1 MIYLKFNLKE
11 KIEMIKRILLV
22 IPVLL
27 PLLLSAQINIKGRVI
42 DANTAVALSGAH
54 VSINNNLKVAITK
67 SDGLFEIKGLHE
79 GDYKIKVTYMGYAD
93 WVSDLELTD
102 SRTMLISMEEA
113 SLTID
118 EEVIIQSSRA
128 GEKTPVA
135 STTIQKDAIDRL
147 NQGRD
152 MPFLLENLP
161 ATITTSDAG
170 TGIGYTS
177 FRIRGTDM
185 NRINIT
191 VNGIPLNDAESHS
204 VFWVNMPD
212 FTSSVSSL
220 QVQRGVGPST
230 NGAAAFGASVNLQT
244 AAPSSEPYSEI
255 NNAIGS
261 FNTFQHSVSAGTGL
275 IKGKWALDTRLSKLS
290 SDGFIDRA
298 SADLKSFYVSSGY
311 YGTNTIFK
319 LNIFSG
325 KEITYQAWDGV
336 PSVLLDSQRT
346 YNAMG
351 MYTDKDGNIKF
362 YENETDNYQ
371 QDHYQLL
378 IAQRFNKKI
387 TANFALH
394 YTKGWGYYE
403 QYKDDANLTD
413 YGIMPLRFISPTSDT
428 LVIENSDL
436 IRRKHLDN
444 QFYGY
449 TMSINYQPSNRLQL
463 LLGSSGSIYEGDH
476 FGRIIWAEYA
486 ATAGHDFEWY
496 SGTGNKKELNVYGK
510 ANYQATN
517 RLSLYGDVQ
526 LRTID
531 YSITGIDDDLRDIS
545 QEHDFMFFNP
555 KAGAYYDLHS
565 NGSIYASFAIA
576 HREPN
581 RDNYT
586 DADPSKPTPIAERL
600 VDYEL
605 GYQYKNAVLN
615 LNANAYYMYYHDQLI
630 MTGDINDVGSAIMT
644 NVDKSYR
651 SGLELSGMY
660 NIHKSLSLNLN
671 AAFSSNKVIDFIE
684 KVDNWDLGGQLAESL
699 GKTDLAFSPNTVA
712 GVEFL
717 WKPFNS
723 LTASFE
729 GKYVSRQYIDNTSSN
744 DRSLDPYIVNNL
756 KISYSVKPKFIK
768 ELVLNLA
775 LNNIFNQEYETN
787 AWVYRYYYEDVYQ
800 KMDGY
805 FPQAGIN
812 LMAGLSIK
820 L

>member
-1 MIYLKFNLKE
+1 MIR
-11 KIEMIKRILLV
+11 RILLV
-22 IPVLL
+22 LPVLL

-42 DANTAVALSGAH
+42 DANTAVPLPGAH

-67 SDGLFEIKGLHE
+67 PDGLFEIKGLHE

-102 SRTMLISMEEA
+102 SRTMLISMEEV

-135 STTIQKDAIDRL
+135 STTIQKEAIDRL

-152 MPFLLENLP
+152 MPFLLEHMP
-161 ATITTSDAG
+161 ATVSTSDAG

-220 QVQRGVGPST
+220 QVQRGVGSST

-244 AAPSSEPYSEI
+244 AAPSTAPYGEI

-311 YGTNTIFK
+311 YGTNTILK
-319 LNIFSG
+319 LNVFSG

-351 MYTDKDGNIKF
+351 MYIDKDGNIKF

-371 QDHYQLL
+371 QDHYQFL
-378 IAQRFNKKI
+378 IAQRFNKK
-387 TANFALH
+387 TTTNFALH
-394 YTKGWGYYE
+394 YTRGRGYYE
-403 QYKDDANLTD
+403 QYKDNADLAD
-413 YGIMPLRFISPTSDT
+413 YGLEPLRFISTTSDT
-428 LVIENSDL
+428 LLIENSDL
-436 IRRKHLDN
+436 IRRKQLDN
-444 QFYGY
+444 HFYGF
-449 TMSINYQPSNRLQL
+449 TMSVNYKPSNRLQL

-496 SGTGNKKELNVYGK
+496 TGTGDKKELNVYSK

-517 RLSLYGDVQ
+517 RLSLYGDLQ
-526 LRTID
+526 IRTIN
-531 YSITGIDDDLRDIS
+531 YKITGIDDDLRNIS
-545 QEHDFMFFNP
+545 QEHNFLFFNP
-555 KAGAYYDLHS
+555 KAGIYYDLHS
-565 NGSIYASFAIA
+565 NGSFYASFAIA

-586 DADPSKPTPIAERL
+586 DADPTKPAPIAERL
-600 VDYEL
+600 FDYEL
-605 GYQYKNAVLN
+605 GYHYKNSRMD
-615 LNANAYYMYYHDQLI
+615 LNANGYYMYYHDQLI
-630 MTGDINDVGSAIMT
+630 LTGDINDVGSAIMT

-651 SGLELSGMY
+651 TGLELSGIY
-660 NIHKSLSLNLN
+660 HFDKSIALNLN
-671 AAFSSNKVIDFIE
+671 AAFSSNKIIDFVE

-699 GKTDLAFSPNTVA
+699 GKTDLAFSPNAVA
-712 GVEFL
+712 GLEL
-717 WKPFNS
+717 IWKPIPS

-729 GKYVSRQYIDNTSSN
+729 GKYVSQQYIDNTSS
-744 DRSLDPYIVNNL
+744 DERSLDPYIVNNL
-756 KISYSVKPKFIK
+756 KLSYSVKPKFMK

-775 LNNIFNQEYETN
+775 LNNVFNQEYETN

>member
-1 MIYLKFNLKE
+1 
-11 KIEMIKRILLV
+11 MIKKILPVL
-22 IPVLL
+22 PVLL
-27 PLLLSAQINIKGRVI
+27 PLLLTAQINIKGRVI
-42 DANTAVALSGAH
+42 DANTTAALPGAH
-54 VSINNNLKVAITK
+54 VSINNNLRVAITK
-67 SDGLFEIKGLHE
+67 PDGMFEIKGLHE

-93 WVSDLELTD
+93 WVSDLNLTD
-102 SRTMLISMEEA
+102 SRTMLITMEEE

-135 STTIQKDAIDRL
+135 STTLQKSSIDRL

-152 MPFLLENLP
+152 MPFLLEHLP
-161 ATITTSDAG
+161 ATVSTSDAG

-212 FTSSVSSL
+212 FTSSVASL
-220 QVQRGVGPST
+220 QVQRGVGSST

-244 AAPSSEPYSEI
+244 AAPAASPYGEI
-255 NNAIGS
+255 NNAMGT

-311 YGTNTIFK
+311 YGTNTILK
-319 LNIFSG
+319 LNVFSG

-346 YNAMG
+346 YNGMG
-351 MYTDKDGNIKF
+351 MYSDKNGNTKF
-362 YENETDNYQ
+362 YEKETDNYQ
-371 QDHYQLL
+371 QDHYQLM
-378 IAQRFNKKI
+378 IAQRFNTKTI
-387 TANFALH
+387 ANFALH
-394 YTKGWGYYE
+394 YTKGRGYYE
-403 QYKDDANLTD
+403 QYKDNAKLAD
-413 YGIMPLRFISPTSDT
+413 YGIEPLRFISTNSDT
-428 LVIENSDL
+428 LEIENTDL

-444 QFYGY
+444 HFYGF
-449 TMSINYQPSNRLQL
+449 TMSVNYKPINRLQL
-463 LLGSSGSIYEGDH
+463 LFGSSANIYDGDH

-496 SGTGNKKELNVYGK
+496 SGTGKKKELNVFLK
-510 ANYQATN
+510 SNYQATS
-517 RLSLYGDVQ
+517 RLSLYGDLQ
-526 LRTID
+526 LRTIN
-531 YSITGIDDDLRDIS
+531 YIITGIDDDLRDIS
-545 QEHDFMFFNP
+545 QEHDFLFFNP
-555 KAGAYYDLHS
+555 KAGVYYDLHS

-586 DADPSKPTPIAERL
+586 DADPSRPAPIAERL
-600 VDYEL
+600 FDYEL
-605 GYQYKNAVLN
+605 GYQFKHEGMTLM
-615 LNANAYYMYYHDQLI
+615 ANAYYMYYHDQLI

-651 SGLELSGMY
+651 SGVELSALY
-660 NIHKSLSLNLN
+660 SFDKSFSLNLN

-684 KVDNWDLGGQLAESL
+684 KVDNWDIGGQVSNNL
-699 GKTDLAFSPNTVA
+699 GKTDLAFSPNAVA
-712 GVEFL
+712 GIELL
-717 WKPFNS
+717 WFPITNLSAS
-723 LTASFE
+723 LESKF
-729 GKYVSRQYIDNTSSN
+729 VSRQFIDNTSS
-744 DRSLDPYIVNNL
+744 DERSLDPYIVQNL
-756 KISYSVKPKFIK
+756 KFSYVVKPNFMK

-775 LNNIFNQEYETN
+775 INNVLNHEYETN

-805 FPQAGIN
+805 FPQAGLN
-812 LMAGLSIK
+812 VMAGLSIK